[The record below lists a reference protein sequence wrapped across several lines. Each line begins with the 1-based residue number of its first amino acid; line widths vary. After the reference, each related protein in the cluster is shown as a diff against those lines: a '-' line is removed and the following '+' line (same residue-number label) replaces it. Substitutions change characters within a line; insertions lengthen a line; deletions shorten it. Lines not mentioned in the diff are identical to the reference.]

1 MLNQVTLLGYMKFEP
16 EVKILKSNKEIVTFE
31 IQVGRDYRDSEGKH
45 IYDYISCRSFIP
57 GLVRYL
63 STYIKKGSQ
72 LIVGGRFQ
80 TDLYTSSDG
89 KSRKASYLM
98 VDHVEL
104 VKMAQNTTP
113 IQKEKEK
120 DPLEDVDW

>member
-1 MLNQVTLLGYMKFEP
+1 MTFVP
-16 EVKILKSNKEIVTFE
+16 EVKILKSTKAIVTIE
-31 IQVGRDYRDSEGKH
+31 IQVGRDYRDSEAKH

-89 KSRKASYLM
+89 KSRKVSYLM